1 MRASKALLAIGGP
14 TLTVIGLLGVWLLV
28 EAAWGIP
35 RYLLPTPGEV
45 AEAAGANMD
54 LVLKSFGA
62 TLKII
67 MSGFI
72 LSILVAVPAGYCI
85 ARTKPGNYILYP
97 ILLVV
102 QFIPKTILAPLLL
115 VYLGIGFVPKTALV
129 FLMTFFPLLMESI
142 TGFRNIDERLYFTTR
157 SMGANWMQTFSFME
171 LPAAMV
177 HIYAGMRT
185 AVVYAI
191 TAAIVAE
198 YVGSNEGVG
207 FLILYASSDLDMPL
221 VFVGVLSA
229 SVLGVA
235 LSLAMSLFERLLLP
249 WHHAQEK

>member
-1 MRASKALLAIGGP
+1 MRAQKALQSVGGP
-14 TLTVIGLLGVWLLV
+14 ALTVVGLLIVWIAV
-28 EAAWGIP
+28 EAIWGIP

-45 AEAAGANMD
+45 AAATGANLPM
-54 LVLKSFGA
+54 VWQSIVA
-62 TLKII
+62 TTNII
-67 MSGFI
+67 LSGFI
-72 LSILVAVPAGYCI
+72 LSIVLAVPAGYLI

-102 QFIPKTILAPLLL
+102 QFVPKTILAPLLL

-142 TGFRNIDERLYFTTR
+142 TGFRNIDERLYYTTK
-157 SMGANWMQTFSFME
+157 SMGANWMQTFSLME

-177 HIYAGMRT
+177 HIYAGMKT

-191 TAAIVAE
+191 TAAVVAE

-207 FLILYASSDLDMPL
+207 FLILYASSDMDMPL
-221 VFVGVLSA
+221 IFVGVLSA

-235 LSLAMSLFERLLLP
+235 LSLVLALFEKLLLP
-249 WHHAQEK
+249 WHHAQEH